1 MISKIL
7 NRKRLLIAII
17 LLVVGSLSVTP
28 DLPLDFLKNKYAAAP
43 SKFMAL
49 NELRIHYRDEGTG
62 DAIVLVHGTGASLH
76 TWNAWAQELSQTHRV
91 IRLDLPAYGLTGKD
105 PKKRYSSKD
114 YVDLIDAFLKELNVN
129 QFHLAGNS
137 LGGLVSWLYASYHPD
152 KVQKLIL
159 IDPSGFPSK
168 KSPMVIS
175 LAKTPGINMLIR
187 YVTPKA
193 FIKKNLKEVYYNPD
207 LISTQILDRYYE
219 LTLAPG
225 NRTAFI
231 DRAKIEREDYTDRL
245 GLITNPTLILWGAED
260 AWIPL
265 KNAYR
270 FEEKIATSTV
280 VVMKETGHLPMEEK
294 PAKSLAIT
302 LDFLSN

>member
-7 NRKRLLIAII
+7 KRKRLLIAII
-17 LLVVGSLSVTP
+17 LLVVGYLSVTP

-43 SKFMAL
+43 SKFMAI

-114 YVDLIDAFLKELNVN
+114 YVDLIDAFLKELDVN

-245 GLITNPTLILWGAED
+245 GLITNHTLILWGAED

-265 KNAYR
+265 KNAYC

-302 LDFLSN
+302 IDFLSN

>member
-7 NRKRLLIAII
+7 KRKRLLIAII
-17 LLVVGSLSVTP
+17 LLVVGYLSVTP

-43 SKFMAL
+43 SKFMAI

-114 YVDLIDAFLKELNVN
+114 YVDLIDAFLKELDVN

-137 LGGLVSWLYASYHPD
+137 MGGLVSWLYASYHPD

-245 GLITNPTLILWGAED
+245 GLITNHTLILWGAED

-265 KNAYR
+265 KNAYC

-302 LDFLSN
+302 LDFLST

>member
-7 NRKRLLIAII
+7 NRKRLLITII
-17 LLVVGSLSVTP
+17 LLVVGYLSVTP

-76 TWNAWAQELSQTHRV
+76 TWDAWAQELSQTHRV

>member
-17 LLVVGSLSVTP
+17 LLVVGYLSVTP

-114 YVDLIDAFLKELNVN
+114 YVDLIDAFLKELDVN

>member
-17 LLVVGSLSVTP
+17 LLVVGCLSVTP

-175 LAKTPGINMLIR
+175 LAKTPGINMMIR

>member
-17 LLVVGSLSVTP
+17 LLVVGYLSVTP

-114 YVDLIDAFLKELNVN
+114 YVDLIDAFMKELKVN

>member
-7 NRKRLLIAII
+7 NRKRLLITII
-17 LLVVGSLSVTP
+17 LLVVGYLSVTP

-76 TWNAWAQELSQTHRV
+76 TWDAWAQELSQTHRV

-105 PKKRYSSKD
+105 PKKHYSSKD
-114 YVDLIDAFLKELNVN
+114 YVDLIDAFLKELDVN

>member
-17 LLVVGSLSVTP
+17 LLVVGYLSVTP

-76 TWNAWAQELSQTHRV
+76 TWDAWAQEMSQTHRV

-114 YVDLIDAFLKELNVN
+114 YVDLIDAFLKELDVN

>member
-7 NRKRLLIAII
+7 KRKRLLIAII
-17 LLVVGSLSVTP
+17 LLVVGYLSVTP

>member
-17 LLVVGSLSVTP
+17 LLVVGYLSVTP

-137 LGGLVSWLYASYHPD
+137 LGGLVSWLYASYHPN

-280 VVMKETGHLPMEEK
+280 VVMKETGHVPMEEK

>member
-1 MISKIL
+1 MFFKFL
-7 NRKRLLIAII
+7 NRKRLYITII
-17 LLVVGSLSVTP
+17 LVVGGSLSITP

-49 NELRIHYRDEGTG
+49 HEMRIHYRDEGAG
-62 DAIVLVHGTGASLH
+62 DAIVLIHGTGASLH
-76 TWNAWAQELSQTHRV
+76 TWDAWAQELTKTHRV

-114 YVDLIDAFLKELNVN
+114 YVDLIDAFLQELGVN

-168 KSPMVIS
+168 KSPMVIT

-207 LISTQILDRYYE
+207 LISAQILDRYYE

-231 DRAKIEREDYTDRL
+231 DRAKIEREDYTKRL
-245 GLITNPTLILWGAED
+245 GLIPNPTLILWGADD

-294 PAKSLAIT
+294 PVESLAII
-302 LDFLSN
+302 LGFLSN

>member
-7 NRKRLLIAII
+7 NRKRLLITII
-17 LLVVGSLSVTP
+17 LLVVGYLSVTP

-76 TWNAWAQELSQTHRV
+76 TWDAWAQELSQTHRV

-105 PKKRYSSKD
+105 PKKHYSSKD
-114 YVDLIDAFLKELNVN
+114 YVDLIDAFLKELDVN

-270 FEEKIATSTV
+270 LEEKIATSTV

>member
-114 YVDLIDAFLKELNVN
+114 YVDLIDAFMKELKVN

-302 LDFLSN
+302 LNFLSN

>member
-17 LLVVGSLSVTP
+17 LLVVGYLSVTP

-43 SKFMAL
+43 SKFMAI

-62 DAIVLVHGTGASLH
+62 DTIVLVPGTGASLH

>member
-7 NRKRLLIAII
+7 NRKRLLITII
-17 LLVVGSLSVTP
+17 LLVVGYLSVTP

-76 TWNAWAQELSQTHRV
+76 TWDAWAQELSQTHRV

-114 YVDLIDAFLKELNVN
+114 YVDLIDAFLKELDVN

>member
-17 LLVVGSLSVTP
+17 LLVVGYLSVTP

-76 TWNAWAQELSQTHRV
+76 TWDAWAQEMSQTHRV

-114 YVDLIDAFLKELNVN
+114 YVDLIDAFLKELDVN

-159 IDPSGFPSK
+159 IDPSGFPST

>member
-17 LLVVGSLSVTP
+17 LLVVGYLSVTP

-43 SKFMAL
+43 SKFMEL

>member
-17 LLVVGSLSVTP
+17 LLVVGYLSVTP
-28 DLPLDFLKNKYAAAP
+28 DLPLDFLKNKYADAP

-76 TWNAWAQELSQTHRV
+76 TWNAWAQDLSQTHRV

>member
-17 LLVVGSLSVTP
+17 LLVVGYLSVTP

-302 LDFLSN
+302 LNFLSN

>member
-17 LLVVGSLSVTP
+17 LLVVGYLSVTP

-43 SKFMAL
+43 SKFMAI

-265 KNAYR
+265 KNAYH

>member
-17 LLVVGSLSVTP
+17 LLVVGYLSVTP

-137 LGGLVSWLYASYHPD
+137 LGGLVSWLYASYHPN

-159 IDPSGFPSK
+159 VDPSGFPSK

>member
-7 NRKRLLIAII
+7 NRKRLLITII
-17 LLVVGSLSVTP
+17 LLVVGYLSVTP

-76 TWNAWAQELSQTHRV
+76 TWDAWAQELSQTHRV

-105 PKKRYSSKD
+105 PKKHYSSKD
-114 YVDLIDAFLKELNVN
+114 YVDLIDAFLKELDVN

-175 LAKTPGINMLIR
+175 LAKTPGINMMIR

>member
-17 LLVVGSLSVTP
+17 LLVVGYLSVTP

-76 TWNAWAQELSQTHRV
+76 TWNAWAQEMSQTHRV

-114 YVDLIDAFLKELNVN
+114 YVDLIDAFLKELDVN

>member
-1 MISKIL
+1 MFFKFL
-7 NRKRLLIAII
+7 NRKRLFVTI
-17 LLVVGSLSVTP
+17 LLVVVASLSITP
-28 DLPLDFLKNKYAAAP
+28 DLPLDFLKNKYAAEP

-49 NELRIHYRDEGTG
+49 HEMRIHYRDEGAG
-62 DAIVLVHGTGASLH
+62 DAIVLIHGTGASLH
-76 TWNAWAQELSQTHRV
+76 TWDAWAQELTKTHRV

-105 PKKRYSSKD
+105 PKKRYTSKD
-114 YVDLIDAFLKELNVN
+114 YVDLIDAFLQELGVN

-168 KSPMVIS
+168 KSPMVIA

-187 YVTPKA
+187 YITPKA
-193 FIKKNLKEVYYNPD
+193 FIKKNLEEVYYNPD
-207 LISTQILDRYYE
+207 LISAQILDRYYE

-231 DRAKIEREDYTDRL
+231 DRAKIEREDDTERL
-245 GLITNPTLILWGAED
+245 GLIPSPTLILWGADD

-270 FEEKIATSTV
+270 FEEKIANSTV

-294 PAKSLAIT
+294 PTESLAIA

>member
-114 YVDLIDAFLKELNVN
+114 YVDLIDAFLKELDVN

>member
-17 LLVVGSLSVTP
+17 LLVVGYLSVTP

-43 SKFMAL
+43 SKFMAI

>member
-17 LLVVGSLSVTP
+17 LLVVGCLGVTP

-76 TWNAWAQELSQTHRV
+76 TWDAWAQELSQTHRV

-105 PKKRYSSKD
+105 PKKHYSSKD
-114 YVDLIDAFLKELNVN
+114 YVDLIDAFLKELDVN

>member
-17 LLVVGSLSVTP
+17 LLVVGYLSVTP

-76 TWNAWAQELSQTHRV
+76 TWDAWAQELSQTHRV

>member
-302 LDFLSN
+302 LNFLSN

>member
-7 NRKRLLIAII
+7 NRKRLLITII
-17 LLVVGSLSVTP
+17 LLVVGYLSVTP

-76 TWNAWAQELSQTHRV
+76 TWDAWAQELSQTHRV

-105 PKKRYSSKD
+105 PKKHYSSKD
-114 YVDLIDAFLKELNVN
+114 YVDLIDAFLKELDVN

-265 KNAYR
+265 KHAYR

>member
-17 LLVVGSLSVTP
+17 LLVVGYLSVTP

>member
-17 LLVVGSLSVTP
+17 LLVVGYLSVTP

-114 YVDLIDAFLKELNVN
+114 YVDLIDAFLKELDVN
-129 QFHLAGNS
+129 QFHLVGNS

>member
-1 MISKIL
+1 
-7 NRKRLLIAII
+7 
-17 LLVVGSLSVTP
+17 
-28 DLPLDFLKNKYAAAP
+28 
-43 SKFMAL
+43 
-49 NELRIHYRDEGTG
+49 
-62 DAIVLVHGTGASLH
+62 
-76 TWNAWAQELSQTHRV
+76 
-91 IRLDLPAYGLTGKD
+91 
-105 PKKRYSSKD
+105 
-114 YVDLIDAFLKELNVN
+114 
-129 QFHLAGNS
+129 
-137 LGGLVSWLYASYHPD
+137 
-152 KVQKLIL
+152 
-159 IDPSGFPSK
+159 
-168 KSPMVIS
+168 MVIS

-265 KNAYR
+265 KNAYH

>member
-1 MISKIL
+1 M
-7 NRKRLLIAII
+7 AI
-17 LLVVGSLSVTP
+17 
-28 DLPLDFLKNKYAAAP
+28 
-43 SKFMAL
+43 

-76 TWNAWAQELSQTHRV
+76 TWNAWAQDLSQTHRV

>member
-17 LLVVGSLSVTP
+17 LLVVGYLSVTP
-28 DLPLDFLKNKYAAAP
+28 DLPLDFLKNKYADAP

>member
-17 LLVVGSLSVTP
+17 LLVVGYLSVTP

-62 DAIVLVHGTGASLH
+62 DAIVLVHGTGASWH

-91 IRLDLPAYGLTGKD
+91 IRLDLPAYGLTGKV

-137 LGGLVSWLYASYHPD
+137 LGGLGSWLYASYHPD

-231 DRAKIEREDYTDRL
+231 DRAKIEQEDYTDRL

>member
-1 MISKIL
+1 M
-7 NRKRLLIAII
+7 
-17 LLVVGSLSVTP
+17 
-28 DLPLDFLKNKYAAAP
+28 
-43 SKFMAL
+43 
-49 NELRIHYRDEGTG
+49 
-62 DAIVLVHGTGASLH
+62 
-76 TWNAWAQELSQTHRV
+76 

-231 DRAKIEREDYTDRL
+231 DRAKIEQEDYTDRL

>member
-17 LLVVGSLSVTP
+17 LLVVGYLSVTP

-76 TWNAWAQELSQTHRV
+76 TWNAWAQDLSQTHRV

>member
-17 LLVVGSLSVTP
+17 LLVVGYLSVTP
-28 DLPLDFLKNKYAAAP
+28 DLPLDFLKNKYADAP

-265 KNAYR
+265 KNAYH